1 MSAYAAAAAEGGR
14 AGRITAWLL
23 RIRELGIVV
32 ALAALITVTAIL
44 EPRFI
49 EADSIRNLA
58 LNASIFA
65 ILAVGQTL
73 VIITRNVD
81 LSAGSVLGLS
91 AFLAGD
97 LLSSHPG
104 LSTPGRVP
112 ARHRASAPPAG
123 PSTGSSSPGGRYR
136 RWW

>member
-1 MSAYAAAAAEGGR
+1 MSAYAAATAEGGR
-14 AGRITAWLL
+14 AGRLTAWLL

-97 LLSSHPG
+97 LLSSI
-104 LSTPGRVP
+104 P
-112 ARHRASAPPAG
+112 ASRSASCSCSASRSVPPAG
-123 PSTGSSSPGGRYR
+123 SRTGSSSPGARCR